1 MVDTEA
7 FSLTNAKATTVS
19 SKVQNYDISEL
30 TECDVMIVYL
40 FVIGSFECADSV
52 SSALSLCWA
61 SKWLSV
67 WRDQREC
74 VPVRECCHHHYHR
87 ATTFRYYTTFVCHNE
102 TRYAGKNVQLFMW
115 CAIDVPFA
123 EPSSVKLAFLQ

>member
-40 FVIGSFECADSV
+40 FVIGSSECADSV
-52 SSALSLCWA
+52 SSALSLIWA
-61 SKWLSV
+61 SHWLSV
-67 WRDQREC
+67 WCDQHSIC
-74 VPVRECCHHHYHR
+74 APVRECSHHQYHSAVSR
-87 ATTFRYYTTFVCHNE
+87 
-102 TRYAGKNVQLFMW
+102 
-115 CAIDVPFA
+115 
-123 EPSSVKLAFLQ
+123 